1 MRPLFDSGGAVGL
14 DAVNDC
20 VDNVMSTLE
29 DELECEAFGGTG
41 SRKKTVQDRRLVQ
54 EEKKKSVRRE
64 RRKRWRARRMR

>member
-1 MRPLFDSGGAVGL
+1 
-14 DAVNDC
+14 
-20 VDNVMSTLE
+20 MSTLE